1 MYKGIKNT
9 PFERKV
15 WLASPTMHGEELRYM
30 QEAFD
35 SNWMTTAGGNI
46 DEIEKEFPEIIGCK
60 YAVALASGTSALHMA
75 IKLAGTNLYGERAKS
90 LEGKRVFCSDLTFCA
105 SVNPV
110 IYESGEPIF
119 IDCERET
126 WNMSPEALEKAFQ
139 LYPDVKIVV
148 LVHLYGTPAKMD
160 EIREVTEKYGAI
172 IVEDAAEALGASYK
186 GGKAGNLGDYNVIS
200 FNGNKIITG
209 SSGGMFL
216 TNQIEDAHKVKKWST
231 QAKEIA
237 PWYQHEEMGYNYR
250 MSNVIAG
257 VIRGQIPYLNE
268 HILQK
273 KAIFER
279 YKEGF
284 KNLPVKMN
292 GNDSGIESN
301 HWLSCMLIEKNAM
314 CRQNRTET
322 TATYEKETGKTCPA
336 EILEALAGLNAE
348 GRSIWKPMHMQP
360 IYKNNLFVNV
370 QEDIA
375 ADIFERGVCL
385 PSDNKMTVA
394 EQEKIIAVI
403 RACFE

>member
-1 MYKGIKNT
+1 
-9 PFERKV
+9 
-15 WLASPTMHGEELRYM
+15 M
-30 QEAFD
+30 QE
-35 SNWMTTAGGNI
+35 
-46 DEIEKEFPEIIGCK
+46 EIIVNI
-60 YAVALASGTSALHMA
+60 AVLGYGTVGSGVVEVLT
-75 IKLAGTNLYGERAKS
+75 TN
-90 LEGKRVFCSDLTFCA
+90 
-105 SVNPV
+105 
-110 IYESGEPIF
+110 
-119 IDCERET
+119 RET
-126 WNMSPEALEKAFQ
+126 ITKRAGESIDVKYVLDLRDFPGDPIQEKIVHDYQ
-139 LYPDVKIVV
+139 TILDDPDVKIVV
-148 LVHLYGTPAKMD
+148 LVHHYGIPAKMD